1 VDPKSP
7 AASLI
12 SDLNQRLN
20 FEVTEVTANEHAQAC
35 GMLYDAATADTPTLR
50 HLGTPELDA
59 AIKGALKRT
68 LGDAWAW
75 ARKTSTVDV
84 SPLVAVTLAH
94 WGSITRRPGQPW
106 VVVA

>member
-1 VDPKSP
+1 
-7 AASLI
+7 
-12 SDLNQRLN
+12 
-20 FEVTEVTANEHAQAC
+20 VTEVTANEHAQAC
-35 GMLYDAATADTPTLR
+35 GMIYDAVEQATLR

-59 AIKGALKRT
+59 AVKGAVKRS

-75 ARKTSTVDV
+75 SRKASDVDI

-94 WGSITRRPGQPW
+94 WGSVTRTPAEPW